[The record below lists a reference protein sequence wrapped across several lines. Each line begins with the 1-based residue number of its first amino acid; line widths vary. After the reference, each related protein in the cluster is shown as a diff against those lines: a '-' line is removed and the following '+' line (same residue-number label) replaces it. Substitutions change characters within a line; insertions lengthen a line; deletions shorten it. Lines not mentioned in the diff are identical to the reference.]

1 MKYISYQTI
10 YHAIVD
16 FQMAEYATV
25 GSGKA
30 FDALSR
36 VLDML
41 EKLPFIEIKEDQ
53 IDSKD
58 A

>member
-10 YHAIVD
+10 YHAIAD

-30 FDALSR
+30 FDALNR
-36 VLDML
+36 VLAGNAAACRHRAHRL
-41 EKLPFIEIKEDQ
+41 HK
-53 IDSKD
+53 
-58 A
+58 

>member
-16 FQMAEYATV
+16 FQMAEYETV

-41 EKLPFIEIKEDQ
+41 EKLPSIEIKEDQ
-53 IDSKD
+53 NEGN
-58 A
+58 

>member
-1 MKYISYQTI
+1 MKYISYQTV
-10 YHAIVD
+10 YHAIAD

-30 FDALSR
+30 FDALNR

-41 EKLPFIEIKEDQ
+41 EQLPFIEIKEDQ